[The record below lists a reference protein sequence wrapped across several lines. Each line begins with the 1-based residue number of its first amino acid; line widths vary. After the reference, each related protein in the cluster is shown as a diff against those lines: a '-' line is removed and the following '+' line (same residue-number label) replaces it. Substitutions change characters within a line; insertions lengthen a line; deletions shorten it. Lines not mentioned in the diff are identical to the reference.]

1 MNNNPIIKGMDY
13 AIEFFEAAIQRLSLF
28 FLLIGFIAAT
38 IAFLTSQ
45 FDLPNTGWFDI
56 GWASVQACAV
66 DGLFFG
72 VLARFRDCR
81 YKDEPYKKVWLA
93 SVALLLG
100 FVACIVSTTITV
112 HGINNETVNQAMSS
126 LGLSVP
132 AFSMARSV
140 IVVIVFALVATLP
153 RAEQDEADQKQDPT
167 AELISQLSTCLVQL
181 SSLNKTSV
189 QEIEPV
195 QQSCSDCSAVLFRP
209 CSDLVQPVQQSCS
222 ACSDVLFSPCSDLV
236 QPVQQSCSACS
247 DVLFSPCSDLV
258 QPEHPNTEQAEHPNT
273 EQAEHPNTEQLS
285 CSVDLSNVDLNSLV
299 QTVREKTDR
308 KIILNIP
315 IQSEREIAV
324 RSAIADGPNRTVRSI
339 AGELSIPVSSVHS
352 IIKKIRADQ

>member
-236 QPVQQSCSACS
+236 QP
-247 DVLFSPCSDLV
+247 
-258 QPEHPNTEQAEHPNT
+258 EHPNT